1 MYCNC
6 KAPICTFIHLGF
18 WELLFMGESN
28 VKEGHVYFFF
38 PLRVESLVP
47 NDTTIKSAV
56 FVLSYNISYFVRVR
70 HFW

>member
-1 MYCNC
+1 
-6 KAPICTFIHLGF
+6 
-18 WELLFMGESN
+18 MGESN